1 MSTILIAAPEH
12 LQALKERE
20 DFSDAQTFSDSE
32 ALRALE
38 VITRKRPQVVALERL
53 FAATT
58 RGAALIN
65 RIKADPKLA
74 SCEIRIVAHDSEYAR
89 VPGARPDSETD
100 GAAGAVAVAA
110 PAPASAPLDQ
120 TGTRRSPRFPIV
132 DGVEVMVDGN
142 TATLINLS
150 LVGAQVV
157 SPTILK
163 PNQRLRIALVEGRR
177 RSSLR
182 RRDHSTA
189 PASSSS
195 TPSPTPSRSSATTKR
210 SSRNQA
216 SCFENQLR
224 MIVSSRTIVSD
235 RSDPVEM
242 MAHGGSVHV
251 TVDACPDTTFVGRVS
266 KISNS
271 ARLTSTSTQ
280 SGSTDKAVD

>member
-38 VITRKRPQVVALERL
+38 VITRKRPTVVALERQ

-74 SCEIRIVAHDSEYAR
+74 SCEIRIIAHDSEYSR
-89 VPGARPDSETD
+89 VPGARPDSEAD
-100 GAAGAVAVAA
+100 GAAGSVAVAA
-110 PAPASAPLDQ
+110 PAPVAAPLDQ
-120 TGTRRSPRFPIV
+120 TGTRRAPRFPIV

-163 PNQRLRIALVEGRR
+163 PNQRLRIALAEGKRPIR
-177 RSSLR
+177 IS
-182 RRDHSTA
+182 A
-189 PASSSS
+189 GVAWASFELAKAG
-195 TPSPTPSRSSATTKR
+195 PQYRAGIEFFDAEPNAVQKFCDKKKR
-210 SSRNQA
+210 S
-216 SCFENQLR
+216 
-224 MIVSSRTIVSD
+224 
-235 RSDPVEM
+235 
-242 MAHGGSVHV
+242 
-251 TVDACPDTTFVGRVS
+251 
-266 KISNS
+266 
-271 ARLTSTSTQ
+271 
-280 SGSTDKAVD
+280 